1 MLAIEFSFPAG
12 RYHANPW
19 GRNVNEGEA
28 EWPPSPYRLARALI
42 DVQKRRYPDW
52 PESRME
58 PVIDAIS
65 GSPFYI
71 LPPAATSHIRTFM
84 SSNERDA
91 TSKQLIFDSFVA
103 LDRDEKLWMIFDRP
117 IEGQPRKDLACL
129 LEDMNYLGRSESWIK
144 VELKGELPSTDWDC
158 LPSESAPE
166 STDYEEEKIACVIP
180 RSDYQNR
187 DIAKKMPWFG
197 ALCLSTKE
205 QLNQGW
211 SNPPALVW
219 INCLRKRWL
228 LNNIRPARGR
238 YRTTRGYRH
247 VKYAVH
253 SKVRPR
259 VQETVLFA
267 ERIRTK
273 LMGIHR
279 KIKGGDPELISS
291 KFSGKNPE
299 GAPLKSHA
307 HAFFLPLDEDEDGR
321 IDHLLI
327 STEEPL
333 NSTELMALDRL
344 RSIWQSHGKPDA
356 SLVLTSAREEPDFK
370 YSSSWVS
377 VTPFVT
383 ARHYRRG
390 RGEYFN
396 WLSGE
401 IRRECNFHRLPEPV
415 SVDWIQWS
423 MKGSRPIRWMEF
435 VRGKKGERDF
445 RGYGCILRFSEHVA
459 GPFALGAR
467 CHFGLGLF
475 QPLK

>member
-1 MLAIEFSFPAG
+1 MVTIEFCFPAG

-42 DVQKRRYPDW
+42 DVQKRRHPAW
-52 PESRME
+52 PRSRME
-58 PVIDAIS
+58 LVLDAIS
-65 GSPFYI
+65 GRPCYF
-71 LPPAATSHIRTFM
+71 LPPATTAHIRTFM
-84 SSNERDA
+84 SSNQRDV
-91 TSKQLIFDSFVA
+91 SIKQLIFDSFVA
-103 LDRDEKLWMIFDRP
+103 VDRHDKLLMVFDKDVG
-117 IEGQPRKDLACL
+117 EQPKRDLACL
-129 LEDMNYLGRSESWIK
+129 LEEINYLGRSESWIK
-144 VELKGELPSTDWDC
+144 ANLNGELPGADWDC

-166 STDYEEEKIACVIP
+166 STEYEEEKIACVLP
-180 RSDYQNR
+180 LNDYQNM
-187 DIAKKMPWFG
+187 AVAETMSWFE

-205 QLNQGW
+205 QLDQGW
-211 SNPPALVW
+211 SNPPALAW
-219 INCLRKRWL
+219 INCSRKRSL
-228 LNNIRPARGR
+228 LNNIRLPRPKYQMTRA
-238 YRTTRGYRH
+238 YRFI
-247 VKYAVH
+247 KYAVQ

-259 VQETVLFA
+259 VQETVVFA

-279 KIKGGDPELISS
+279 KIQGGHPDLVSA
-291 KFSGKNPE
+291 KFSGKNPD
-299 GAPLKSHA
+299 GTPLKSHA

-327 STEEPL
+327 STQEPL
-333 NSTELMALDRL
+333 DSSELLALDRL

-356 SLVLTSAREEPDFK
+356 NLIITAAREKPDFR
-370 YSSSWVS
+370 YARSWVS

-390 RGEYFN
+390 RGEYFH

-401 IRRECNFHRLPEPV
+401 IRRECAFHNLPEPV

-423 MKGSRPIRWMEF
+423 VKGPRPIRWMEF
-435 VRGKKGERDF
+435 ARGKKGEREF
-445 RGYGCILRFSEHVA
+445 RGYGCILRFNKPIA

-475 QPLK
+475 QPL